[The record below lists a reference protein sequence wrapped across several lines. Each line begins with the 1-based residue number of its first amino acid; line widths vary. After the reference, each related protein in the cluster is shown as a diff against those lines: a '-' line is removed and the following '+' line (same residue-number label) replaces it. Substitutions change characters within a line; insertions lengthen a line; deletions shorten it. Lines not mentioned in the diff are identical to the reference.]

1 MHNLVKRRDALLKRL
16 VAGGNFV
23 RGSITS
29 VCGTCARARC
39 ICTKPPAAKA
49 IRLTY
54 KDARQKTHIVY
65 IPRSRLA
72 EMKQLIANHARA
84 RALMQQIIEANIA
97 IFKNG

>member
-1 MHNLVKRRDALLKRL
+1 MHNLIKRRDALLKRL
-16 VAGGNFV
+16 VAGGSFV

-39 ICTKPPAAKA
+39 ICTKPPEAKA

-65 IPRSRLA
+65 IPRRRLA
-72 EMKQLIANHARA
+72 EMKQLIANHARV